1 MEDKKQKEGLTRIYE
16 VYDGVARPSNLYIDP
31 ETKLVVVKD
40 EDGEATVTA
49 QTPEGRAMTVK
60 CAHCGRPR
68 RFQGEG
74 DRLGDGRWFCSW
86 ACRKALLKKAGL
98 VGVR

>member
-1 MEDKKQKEGLTRIYE
+1 MEEKKQKKGLTRIYE
-16 VYDGVARPSNLYIDP
+16 VYDGVAKPSNLYIDP

-40 EDGEATVTA
+40 ENEEIV
-49 QTPEGRAMTVK
+49 EGIMEGKELTVK

-68 RFQGEG
+68 MFQGEG
-74 DRLGDGRWFCSW
+74 GRLADGRWFCSW